1 MPTSCSAA
9 GSSARRTKNN
19 GVLLLV
25 APNERRVRIEVG
37 YGLEGTLTDALSK
50 IIIANAITPRFKTG
64 DFGGGI
70 TRGVDDII
78 TVLTTDASEWQKRP
92 SLRLD
97 RQQDR
102 GSGGLVPDR
111 GAVRFFSCCS
121 WSRRASAG
129 SSSSA
134 DEHSRQLGQSRGSGG
149 YSGGGYSAA
158 ATQAA
163 ALGRRGL
170 FRRRRLVGRRRRVG
184 ELVMGISEQDRE
196 RISDAIRAAEARP
209 RARSSACWRET
220 SSDAT
225 ALPILIAAVAAL
237 ALPWLLV
244 AFTAMTVY
252 RILSLQVVVFVV
264 LMVLLCLPRVRV
276 ALMPRRARR
285 AVAHRVAM
293 EQFMTRGIAR
303 TKDRSGILIF
313 VSLAERYARI
323 VADEGIAA
331 RVRQSE
337 WQAAVDALIAH
348 MRSGHIADGFVTAI
362 DLCGAELAKHFPRT
376 EADREELPD
385 RIYVI

>member
-1 MPTSCSAA
+1 M
-9 GSSARRTKNN
+9 
-19 GVLLLV
+19 V
-25 APNERRVRIEVG
+25 
-37 YGLEGTLTDALSK
+37 
-50 IIIANAITPRFKTG
+50 
-64 DFGGGI
+64 
-70 TRGVDDII
+70 
-78 TVLTTDASEWQKRP
+78 
-92 SLRLD
+92 
-97 RQQDR
+97 
-102 GSGGLVPDR
+102 
-111 GAVRFFSCCS
+111 
-121 WSRRASAG
+121 
-129 SSSSA
+129 
-134 DEHSRQLGQSRGSGG
+134 
-149 YSGGGYSAA
+149 
-158 ATQAA
+158 
-163 ALGRRGL
+163 
-170 FRRRRLVGRRRRVG
+170 
-184 ELVMGISEQDRE
+184 ISEQDRE
-196 RISDAIRAAEARP
+196 RISKAIRAAETKTSGEIVCVLA
-209 RARSSACWRET
+209 ET
-220 SSDAT
+220 SSDAI

-252 RILSLQVVVFVV
+252 RILSLQVIAF
-264 LMVLLCLPRVRV
+264 LGLTVLLCLPRVRV

-293 EQFMTRGIAR
+293 EQFRTRGIAR